1 MSQKK
6 KVIHLTSVHS
16 RYDTRIFIKEC
27 CSLSA
32 EGYDVTL
39 IVADGKGNEIRNNVK
54 VVDVG
59 SSKNRIERIFKTTKR
74 VLSKAIEM
82 NGDIYHF
89 HDAELIPAAKKIK
102 KLGKIVIYDIH
113 EDLPRQTITK
123 SYIPF
128 LFRYILAKTL
138 EVYENFASHKF
149 SALVTATPYIKDRF
163 KSINKCVITVNNFPI
178 LGELAVEE
186 KHVVRENSICFVGE
200 ISRLRGV
207 INLIES
213 LQQVKSDCI
222 LYIVGKW
229 SEPSLYE
236 EAQKLEGWKRVV
248 DCGFLER
255 KAVAEIMNKSVCGVV
270 TFLPAPNHWFSQPNK
285 MFEYMSAG
293 LPVLASNF
301 SLWKEIIVGNNCGI
315 CVNPNNINEIANA
328 IDSFF
333 LDKEKSIKLGKNGQE
348 AVLQKYNWDK
358 EKKSLTNL
366 YNSLV

>member
-1 MSQKK
+1 MTYNK

-16 RYDTRIFIKEC
+16 RYDTRIYLKEC
-27 CSLSA
+27 CSLSL

-39 IVADGKGNEIRNNVK
+39 IVADGKGNEIRNNINII
-54 VVDVG
+54 DIG
-59 SSKNRIERIFKTTKR
+59 FAKNRIERIFKTTKR
-74 VLSKAIEM
+74 VFSKAVEL

-89 HDAELIPAAKKIK
+89 HDAELIPAAKRIK
-102 KLGKIVIYDIH
+102 KMGKIVIYDIH

-128 LFRYILAKTL
+128 LFRHLLARIL
-138 EVYENFASHKF
+138 EVYENYASQKF
-149 SALVTATPYIKDRF
+149 NALVAATPYIRDRF
-163 KSINKCVITVNNFPI
+163 KRLNNYVITVNNFPI
-178 LGELAVEE
+178 LGELAGEE
-186 KHVVRENSICFVGE
+186 KNVVKENAICFVGE

-207 INLIES
+207 IKLIES
-213 LQQVKSDCI
+213 LQLIKSDCK

-229 SEPSLYE
+229 SESSLYE
-236 EAQKLEGWKRVV
+236 EAKKLDGWKRVV

-255 KAVAEIMNKSVCGVV
+255 KAVAEIMNKCFCGVV
-270 TFLPAPNHWFSQPNK
+270 TFLPAPNHCFSQPNK

-301 SLWKEIIVGNNCGI
+301 PLWKEIIIGNNCGI
-315 CVNPNNINEIANA
+315 CVDPNNINEIANA

-333 LDKEKSIKLGKNGQE
+333 VKKDKSLKLGKNGQD

-358 EKKSLTNL
+358 EKKSLLNL
-366 YNSLV
+366 YINLT